1 MVFIIAI
8 VKQTIRSDFLPELGQ
23 EADIQIMCEGNQFD
37 VHVNRVEP
45 GSYGVESEYV
55 LNADNWHALCAAKNL
70 VYGDVVVFTKVGI
83 NRLNL
88 MAFNANG
95 SGKTILEFL
104 GATSLNLIQPN
115 IEHYEKSEFIINSSF

>member
-1 MVFIIAI
+1 
-8 VKQTIRSDFLPELGQ
+8 
-23 EADIQIMCEGNQFD
+23 MCEGNQFD

-45 GSYGVESEYV
+45 GSYGAEFEYV
-55 LNADNWHALCAAKNL
+55 LNADNWHALCAANDL

-115 IEHYEKSEFIINSSF
+115 IEHYEESEFIINIPF